1 MSSAPATLNQDTT
14 LEHSAIYTGIVR
26 HRRFSPVGHEFKY
39 QVFFLGLDLDELGAV
54 EKLGSW
60 FKQNRWAPL
69 SFNHQDYL
77 HKNQPVSRQA
87 VWQKVQDLGGVAL
100 NGRVLM
106 LGQLRCFGIY
116 FSPVNF
122 YYCYNDADEL
132 IYLLAEVSNT
142 PWNERHYYL
151 VDIAANQPT
160 DKVFHVSPFMD
171 LNMKYYWRIK
181 APGKQL
187 RLHMENRNEAKLF
200 DASLMLQRVDLTNQN
215 LRKQVIKLPSM
226 AIKTLAG
233 IYWQALKLYLKKVP
247 YIPHPGPSTEQ
258 KNG

>member
-1 MSSAPATLNQDTT
+1 MNTAADPAQANGIS
-14 LEHSAIYTGIVR
+14 HSAIYTGMVR
-26 HRRFSPVGHEFKY
+26 HRRFGPIKHDFKY
-39 QVFFLGLDLDELGAV
+39 KVFFLGLDLDELDAV
-54 EKLGSW
+54 AQLGPW

-69 SFNHQDYL
+69 SFNHKDYL
-77 HKNQPVSRQA
+77 DKTQPVNRA
-87 VWQKVQDLGGVAL
+87 TVWQKVQSLGGEAL

-122 YYCYNDADEL
+122 YYCYDQSDQL
-132 IYLLAEVSNT
+132 TYLLAEVSNT
-142 PWNERHYYL
+142 PWNQRHYYL
-151 VDIAANQPT
+151 VDVQANQPT

-171 LNMKYYWRIK
+171 LNMQYHWRISSPNQK
-181 APGKQL
+181 L

-200 DASLMLQRVDLTNQN
+200 DASLILQRVDLTNQN
-215 LRKQVIKLPSM
+215 LRNQVLKLPSM
-226 AIKTLAG
+226 TIKTLAG

-247 YIPHPGPSTEQ
+247 YIPHPEGSPEQ